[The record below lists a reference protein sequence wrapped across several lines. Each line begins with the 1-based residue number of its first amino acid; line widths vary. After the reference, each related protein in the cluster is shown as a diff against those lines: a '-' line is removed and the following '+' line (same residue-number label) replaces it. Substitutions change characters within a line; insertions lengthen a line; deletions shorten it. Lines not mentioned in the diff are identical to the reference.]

1 MADGRIDKV
10 KLSQLLRSGKSGTEC
25 AKYFGVTPGAISQA
39 RKELNIAV
47 VRQVGLE
54 AAHKVVEKNLNA
66 VDQLRRINETA
77 NDLLDRAV
85 ASQDH
90 ATAIKCMSEIRQ
102 QLGLQLEI
110 LSTLNDIKAVQDFQ
124 QSVLEAIAETSPEVR
139 NAVIDKLHQRN
150 ALRRSLEITR

>member
-1 MADGRIDKV
+1 M
-10 KLSQLLRSGKSGTEC
+10 LRSGKSANEC
-25 AKYFGVTPGAISQA
+25 ARFFNVSEGRISQV
-39 RKELNIAV
+39 RKDLNIAV
-47 VRQVGLE
+47 VRSVALE
-54 AAHKVVEKNLNA
+54 TGHKVVESNLNA
-66 VDQLRRINETA
+66 VEQLRRINETA
-77 NDLLDRAV
+77 NKLLDRAV
-85 ASQDH
+85 AAQDH